1 MNYNVKNSNIAILA
15 IAFTVMMA
23 MSQSSFAQQAEPV
36 QSAEPAQTADISD
49 DLFGLDSDEEISA
62 PDVTAAKADDDSG
75 GIPAPASDKNNELEL
90 ETDNSEIAAAEDAK
104 PSDSNNVPS
113 AQNQKDE
120 PANSDPLGASED
132 VGSETNQADSDDALP
147 LAEAPKSPFEKFGN
161 AILSKVD
168 NDLFNQMSAIEKQT
182 TLLNL
187 ELKREEVKN
196 RIEALRIQRQKAQ
209 EEEVARKKAEEEK
222 LKDEEMARQLK
233 IMEAEEKV
241 KQKQIELEKVRQ
253 AKVLKEYMNEML
265 VSNQKWVEMNAS
277 LLAKIKEI
285 EDERRY
291 LIKDF
296 EDKMSFVR
304 REAAANVQ
312 KAESAKA
319 AYNRMQQSF
328 NAQIESLQ
336 KAQQECQNNITA
348 MQQNGNNA
356 ANPFADSYVD
366 GIDQNAIDMSDEYA
380 IMDIT
385 GKGNNIVAKIVN
397 KEGTTFIVHKGSVL
411 KGGEVVTAITDS
423 YIAFD
428 NKGVKSYLYTG
439 GTVMQHEP
447 TESFNDAGKVQNI
460 SAPATSSTAIRNV
473 RGASTSSSSGSSS
486 TTASGSSKAPAS
498 SANNSGTKRN
508 SSPTKTLRSGS
519 SKATKSK
526 QGIGSFSQGMF
537 VR

>member
-36 QSAEPAQTADISD
+36 QSAEPAQTADIND
-49 DLFGLDSDEEISA
+49 DLFGLDSDEETSA
-62 PDVTAAKADDDSG
+62 PDVTAAKADDDFG
-75 GIPAPASDKNNELEL
+75 DIPALASDKNNELEL
-90 ETDNSEIAAAEDAK
+90 EFDNSEIAAAEDAK
-104 PSDSNNVPS
+104 PSDSNNVLS

-132 VGSETNQADSDDALP
+132 VDSETNQTDSDDALP

-222 LKDEEMARQLK
+222 LKEAEMARQLK

-296 EDKMSFVR
+296 EDKMSSVR

-319 AYNRMQQSF
+319 VYNRMQQSF
-328 NAQIESLQ
+328 NAQIEALQ
-336 KAQQECQNNITA
+336 KAQQECQNNITV
-348 MQQNGNNA
+348 MQKGNNA
-356 ANPFADSYVD
+356 ANPFADSSVD
-366 GIDQNAIDMSDEYA
+366 GIAQDAIDMSDEYA

-397 KEGTTFIVHKGSVL
+397 KEGTTFIVHKGSML

-447 TESFNDAGKVQNI
+447 TEAFNDAGKVQSI
-460 SAPATSSTAIRNV
+460 SAPATSSAPIRNV

-486 TTASGSSKAPAS
+486 ATTSGSSKTSVS

-508 SSPTKTLRSGS
+508 SSPTKTSMSGR
-519 SKATKSK
+519 SKATKSS